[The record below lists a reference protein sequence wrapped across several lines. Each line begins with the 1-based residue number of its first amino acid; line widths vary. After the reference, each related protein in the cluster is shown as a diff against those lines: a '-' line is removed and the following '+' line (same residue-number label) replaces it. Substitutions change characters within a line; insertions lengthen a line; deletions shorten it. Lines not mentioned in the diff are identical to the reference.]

1 MHHVCDRAIARASL
15 PLWDEAAAFGRARF
29 QEEATMI
36 AQAAHE
42 EEGSRE
48 FGGVLGPYP
57 EGSGPN
63 IVPPLESLCDCGT
76 ACDGLREE
84 CDVSASACDVR
95 PFWAFME
102 EFRLSLLS
110 ACTGLFDR
118 DAFPAS

>member
-1 MHHVCDRAIARASL
+1 ML
-15 PLWDEAAAFGRARF
+15 TQTEF

-63 IVPPLESLCDCGT
+63 IVPTRESLCDCG
-76 ACDGLREE
+76 AGCGAGCGGPRKE
-84 CDVSASACDVR
+84 CDEPASACKVR
-95 PFWAFME
+95 PPLAFLE
-102 EFRLSLLS
+102 ELRLSLLS
-110 ACTGLFDR
+110 ACTGLFDH

>member
-1 MHHVCDRAIARASL
+1 
-15 PLWDEAAAFGRARF
+15 
-29 QEEATMI
+29 MI

-48 FGGVLGPYP
+48 FGGLLGPYP

-63 IVPPLESLCDCGT
+63 IVPPRESLCDCG
-76 ACDGLREE
+76 AGCGELREK
-84 CDVSASACDVR
+84 CDAPASACSVR
-95 PFWAFME
+95 PPWASLE